1 MNFNKN
7 IISLF
12 FALSIGS
19 GSVGATSF
27 SNLTVFG
34 DSLSDIGASSSA
46 VFSIYKILGGNCDPG
61 HPCSPYYDG
70 RFSNGPVAV
79 EYLADSILPGGAN
92 SSNFQSYAIAGSTTG
107 IGNYG
112 DGGSVDSYGNFFLPG
127 MEVQATY
134 YLSSINTNSDALHL
148 IWGGANDYLTGD
160 SSTGAAQN
168 ITDFVERFATEGAKN
183 ILVPNLP
190 DLSLTPFVQSQ
201 GSFVINGAHD
211 FSLEFN
217 QALSGHLDDLS
228 SLFPATNIFQFD
240 TFTLFNDIFQN
251 PAAYGFAN
259 TDDACVM
266 LPDVC
271 VDSAGYLFWDDF
283 HPTTQVHNIFA
294 SAMTS
299 SVPIPISI
307 LFFATGLLSLLFAKI
322 QNVGVPLRA
331 K

>member
-1 MNFNKN
+1 MNINKN

-19 GSVGATSF
+19 GSIGAAPF
-27 SNLTVFG
+27 SNLTILG

-46 VFSIYKILGGNCDPG
+46 ALSIYNILGGNCDPA
-61 HPCSPYYDG
+61 HPCPPYYDG
-70 RFSNGPVAV
+70 RFSNGPVTV
-79 EYLADSILPGGAN
+79 EYLADSILSGGVN

-112 DGGSVDSYGNFFLPG
+112 DDGSVDSYGNFFLPG
-127 MEVQATY
+127 MDFQATF
-134 YLSSINTNSDALHL
+134 YLPSINTNSDALHV

-168 ITDFVERFATEGAKN
+168 IADFVERFATQGAKN

-201 GSFVINGAHD
+201 GSFVINGARD

-228 SLFPATNIFQFD
+228 LLFPTTNIFQFD

-251 PAAYGFAN
+251 PVAYGFVN
-259 TDDACVM
+259 TVDACVT

-271 VDSAGYLFWDDF
+271 ADSAEYLFWDDF
-283 HPTTQVHNIFA
+283 HPTTQAHNIFA
-294 SAMTS
+294 YAMTS
-299 SVPIPISI
+299 SVPTPSFI
-307 LFFATGLLSLLFAKI
+307 LFFATGLLSLFFAK
-322 QNVGVPLRA
+322 NA
-331 K
+331 KRGRMYL